1 MSKIDLQLNFDE
13 IVKRIEL
20 DKDRYKPSEWADK
33 VGVAKN
39 IISNV
44 HGKIKQKP
52 SLEYI
57 VAVSKATGKP
67 VDYYLW
73 GKEFNKPQS
82 IENDSNNLTRI
93 VFEHQDLVKR
103 FKNPERAKEINERL
117 IDIEDASNE
126 LYDKA
131 DNYLQGLHD
140 AAKVIKDSKKTPK
153 EREDLQDK
161 STA

>member
-13 IVKRIEL
+13 IIKRIEL
-20 DKDRYKPSEWADK
+20 DKDPYKPSEWADK

-82 IENDSNNLTRI
+82 IENDSDNLTKLI
-93 VFEHQDLVKR
+93 IEHQDLLKR
-103 FKNPERAKEINERL
+103 FKNQKRAKEINERL
-117 IDIEDASNE
+117 IDIEDASDE

-131 DNYLQGLHD
+131 DTYLQGLHD
-140 AAKVIKDSKKTPK
+140 AATVIKGSKKTPK
-153 EREDLQDK
+153 DGEDIQDK

>member
-20 DKDRYKPSEWADK
+20 DKDLYKPSEWADK

-73 GKEFNKPQS
+73 GKEFDKPPS
-82 IENDSNNLTRI
+82 IENDFNNLTRI
-93 VFEHQDLVKR
+93 VFEHQDLVRR
-103 FKNPERAKEINERL
+103 FKNPQRAKEINEDL
-117 IDIEDASNE
+117 LLLEDVDDDGIEEVKKIIKIKLEIKGVLKKSDGK
-126 LYDKA
+126 DK
-131 DNYLQGLHD
+131 
-140 AAKVIKDSKKTPK
+140 KIS
-153 EREDLQDK
+153 
-161 STA
+161 